1 MTSHR
6 NARVLRSLACLLSL
20 CIAGL
25 GTARGQGDVGPNE
38 QRFNAGIYKASH
50 NSRER
55 DETLSSQVDNWNCWC
70 LELDLVWHTDNQIRV
85 QHGCGSQESGGLL
98 SVQLGLIAQSVEA
111 VDRVTVVYM
120 EMKPACANWPS
131 RQVYR
136 NYIQN
141 ALAATL
147 PGGIYPASEFK
158 GFDQQRWPSY
168 QELLR
173 RGYRWVVI
181 LDEEETGF
189 ADDDFFF
196 GMARG
201 NPPASFEPNSV
212 LVNSGLGGAT
222 PDRGSQPERW
232 MFRAFPGPFCDVADD
247 EEYFDGAIAKGYTFI
262 ATNCIDRH
270 YTMTP
275 TTHSPSPVRVTSGGS
290 GTEFGTLAFPY
301 RFGDG
306 LVQAV
311 QRASPDVPVN
321 IVGGIYHVVPGTRL
335 SRSCVLRASGGPV
348 RIVSP

>member
-1 MTSHR
+1 MTKS
-6 NARVLRSLACLLSL
+6 LRSIQNWFMALALVML
-20 CIAGL
+20 AG
-25 GTARGQGDVGPNE
+25 ADAQAQGNVGPNE

-50 NSRER
+50 NSYDR
-55 DETLSSQVDNWNCWC
+55 DESYASQIDNWNCWC
-70 LELDLVWHTDNQIRV
+70 VELDLHWHPDNTIRV
-85 QHGCGSQESGGLL
+85 HHLCELPNNGPLLGS
-98 SVQLGLIAQSVEA
+98 QLGLIASSVEQP
-111 VDRVTVVYM
+111 DRVTVVYL
-120 EMKPACANWPS
+120 EVKGACFTNWPS
-131 RQVYR
+131 RQIYRAAIRSAISAAFGNAVYPS
-136 NYIQN
+136 
-141 ALAATL
+141 A
-147 PGGIYPASEFK
+147 EFK
-158 GFDQQRWPSY
+158 TADQFRWPSY

-173 RGYRWVVI
+173 RGYSWVVI

-201 NPPASFEPNSV
+201 NPPASFEANSV

-222 PDRGSQPERW
+222 PDRGTQPDRW

-247 EEYFDGAIAKGYTFI
+247 EEYFDGAIAKEYTFI

-275 TTHSPSPVRVTSGGS
+275 TTHSPSPVRVTSGAS

-335 SRSCVLRASGGPV
+335 SRPCVLRASGGPV
-348 RIVSP
+348 RITSP